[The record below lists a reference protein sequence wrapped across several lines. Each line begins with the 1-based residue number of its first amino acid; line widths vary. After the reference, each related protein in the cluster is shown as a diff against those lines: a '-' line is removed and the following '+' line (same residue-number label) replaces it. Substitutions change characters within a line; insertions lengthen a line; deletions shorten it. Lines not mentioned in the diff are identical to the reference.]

1 MSDSETTGSASA
13 HSTGQAQPE
22 TVDIHDLQPGQKVDA
37 AAVAGGIEVPVDE
50 TDDEND
56 AEDPD
61 SDTGPEDASPEAD
74 PLDEEGEVAADY
86 LEELLDLADL
96 DGDIDIE
103 VRNGRTY
110 LSVVTEDDSAGG
122 LDQLVGRDG
131 EVLEALQELVRL
143 AVLAG
148 TEQRSRLVLDVAGYR
163 AARAEDLKSMARD
176 VVRTVRDTGSP
187 YHLDPLTPYERKIV
201 HDVVAEEGLH
211 SESEGEGPGRHIVVS
226 TGS

>member
-1 MSDSETTGSASA
+1 MSDSETTSSASA
-13 HSTGQAQPE
+13 QSSGTGQPE

-37 AAVAGGIEVPVDE
+37 AAVAGGVEVPSDDE
-50 TDDEND
+50 TD
-56 AEDPD
+56 AEDSENSD
-61 SDTGPEDASPEAD
+61 SDPNDGSEELD

-110 LSVVTEDDSAGG
+110 LSVVTEGDGDGD
-122 LDQLVGRDG
+122 LDLLVGQNG

-163 AARAEDLKSMARD
+163 AARAEDLKGMARD
-176 VVRTVRDTGSP
+176 VVRAVRDSGAP

-211 SESEGEGPGRHIVVS
+211 SESEGEGSGRHIVVS
-226 TGS
+226 MGS